1 MSKTPDPY
9 SSLVPKRRFGKNR
22 ITNAGTNLR
31 RNAVYSKLNDTPED
45 RESVTPECQGNLEA
59 TIRYGL
65 ELGINHIETARGYG
79 TSEYQLEN
87 SFPRS
92 HVMHCSYKQK
102 SAQRTHLDE
111 FLEAFQV
118 SLDSLQLEYVDLLS
132 VHGINNAAT
141 LEQAKQCMPAIQR
154 LKQEGRCR
162 HIGFSTHAPPDIALY
177 RQLKP
182 VSSNMLTLHWYYVY
196 HPINR
201 APVDAAHKTHG
212 HFYY

>member
-9 SSLVPKRRFGKNR
+9 SSLVPKRRFGKTELQMPVLTCGGMR
-22 ITNAGTNLR
+22 FIQ
-31 RNAVYSKLNDTPED
+31 SWNDTPED

-79 TSEYQLEN
+79 TSEYQLGK
-87 SFPRS
+87 FLPTLPRDS
-92 HVMHCSYKQK
+92 LLVQTKISPKD
-102 SAQRTHLDE
+102 TPDE

-141 LEQAKQCMPAIQR
+141 LEAMFLRLWHVAEQRDRATIYAHRRTQA
-154 LKQEGRCR
+154 
-162 HIGFSTHAPPDIALY
+162 
-177 RQLKP
+177 
-182 VSSNMLTLHWYYVY
+182 
-196 HPINR
+196 
-201 APVDAAHKTHG
+201 
-212 HFYY
+212 